1 MYKDCIRRSACD
13 RGSGRSRDVVRAIK
27 TKIQI
32 QPQGED
38 REKEAS

>member
-1 MYKDCIRRSACD
+1 MYKDCIRRTACD
-13 RGSGRSRDVVRAIK
+13 RRSSRSRDMVRAIK

-32 QPQGED
+32 QPQVED